1 MARSVN
7 KVILL
12 GRIGKE
18 PELTYIPS
26 GQSVAKFTMATNRSY
41 KDKSGEWKEETDWHN
56 IVAWGKLGEICAQ
69 YLAKGRQAYVEGQ
82 IRTRSWEDREGKKRT
97 KIELRGSTVRIV
109 GAEGN
114 AIASSP
120 FSLEPN
126 RTYEVLCVFR
136 GAAAAVY
143 IDGKLTCRA
152 ATGGASGAGPCA
164 VQLGGVGGV
173 VSSISY
179 QVLR

>member
-12 GRIGKE
+12 GRLGKD

-97 KIELRGSTVRIV
+97 TTEIIANEVVLLGARGE
-109 GAEGN
+109 GAPE
-114 AIASSP
+114 AAS
-120 FSLEPN
+120 
-126 RTYEVLCVFR
+126 
-136 GAAAAVY
+136 
-143 IDGKLTCRA
+143 RA
-152 ATGGASGAGPCA
+152 AGASPSGASPEDSS
-164 VQLGGVGGV
+164 GGSG
-173 VSSISY
+173 SPEITDDDIPF
-179 QVLR
+179 

>member
-12 GRIGKE
+12 GRLGKD
-18 PELTYIPS
+18 PELSYIPS

-97 KIELRGSTVRIV
+97 TTEIIANEVVLLGSRGED
-109 GAEGN
+109 APE
-114 AIASSP
+114 AAS
-120 FSLEPN
+120 
-126 RTYEVLCVFR
+126 
-136 GAAAAVY
+136 
-143 IDGKLTCRA
+143 RA
-152 ATGGASGAGPCA
+152 AGASPSGASREDSS
-164 VQLGGVGGV
+164 GGSG
-173 VSSISY
+173 SPEITDDDIPF
-179 QVLR
+179 